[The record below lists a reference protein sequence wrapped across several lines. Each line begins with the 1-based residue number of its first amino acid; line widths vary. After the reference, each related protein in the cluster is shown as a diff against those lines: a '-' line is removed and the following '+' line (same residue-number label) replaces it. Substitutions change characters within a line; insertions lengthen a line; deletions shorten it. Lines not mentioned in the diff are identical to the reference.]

1 MSFHIYL
8 TFNLNSVKLRTIK
21 NIRESKIGKTP
32 KSIEEDKN
40 LYLQF
45 NE

>member
-8 TFNLNSVKLRTIK
+8 TFNLNSVKLSTIK
-21 NIRESKIGKTP
+21 NIRESKIEKT
-32 KSIEEDKN
+32 SISNEQDKN